1 MLICFVFPFFSTLVI
16 AAGGRGGGGAGIDD
30 VDDTNNV
37 IPLKDIYSDI
47 YGDGGSSINF
57 DNPTIMTVHLP
68 DGTTVQGI
76 KDSKG
81 NCITSDGVVVTPDGK
96 IGYYDKDNNFQ
107 ESPYWGVADPESL
120 SQTRMMYE
128 QAMGEYMNSSSP
140 KSKAL
145 ADAIEDFMGK
155 IRYVIAFITGIGALT
170 SVIIFI
176 SQFVR
181 LAYMPSFPAQRRR
194 VIEDMLQSVITVILF
209 GGATTI
215 MTVFYAPFMR
225 MINSFITYSNDWGSA
240 MNVVLYEYKGFVTG
254 IFGLAALT
262 MLLFFIKNFVK
273 LGASSSNPQA
283 RKEALIGLM
292 LTGLGTAGLGGV
304 AIWVGMFWNLLN

>member
-1 MLICFVFPFFSTLVI
+1 
-16 AAGGRGGGGAGIDD
+16 
-30 VDDTNNV
+30 
-37 IPLKDIYSDI
+37 
-47 YGDGGSSINF
+47 
-57 DNPTIMTVHLP
+57 
-68 DGTTVQGI
+68 
-76 KDSKG
+76 
-81 NCITSDGVVVTPDGK
+81 
-96 IGYYDKDNNFQ
+96 
-107 ESPYWGVADPESL
+107 
-120 SQTRMMYE
+120 
-128 QAMGEYMNSSSP
+128 MNSNSP

-194 VIEDMLQSVITVILF
+194 VIEDMLQSVIAVILF
-209 GGATTI
+209 GGATSNDCL
-215 MTVFYAPFMR
+215 YAPFMK

-273 LGASSSNPQA
+273 LGSSSSNPQA

-304 AIWVGMFWNLLN
+304 AIWVGMF

>member
-1 MLICFVFPFFSTLVI
+1 MKWRKLIFVFMLICFVIPFFRTLVI
-16 AAGGRGGGGAGIDD
+16 AASIDIDD
-30 VDDTNNV
+30 VNDKTRLNY
-37 IPLKDIYSDI
+37 IHKDIY
-47 YGDGGSSINF
+47 GGSSTNF
-57 DNPTIMTVHLP
+57 DNPAIMTVRLP
-68 DGTTVQGI
+68 DGTTIQGI
-76 KDSKG
+76 EDSKG

-120 SQTRMMYE
+120 SRTRMMYE

-209 GGATTI
+209 GGATTV
-215 MTVFYAPFMR
+215 MTVFYAPFMK
-225 MINSFITYSNDWGSA
+225 ND
-240 MNVVLYEYKGFVTG
+240 
-254 IFGLAALT
+254 
-262 MLLFFIKNFVK
+262 
-273 LGASSSNPQA
+273 Q
-283 RKEALIGLM
+283 
-292 LTGLGTAGLGGV
+292 
-304 AIWVGMFWNLLN
+304 

>member
-1 MLICFVFPFFSTLVI
+1 MKWRKLIFVFMLICFVIPFFSTLVI
-16 AAGGRGGGGAGIDD
+16 AAPITEDD
-30 VDDTNNV
+30 
-37 IPLKDIYSDI
+37 ICKDL
-47 YGDGGSSINF
+47 YGKSST
-57 DNPTIMTVHLP
+57 DPTIMTVSLP
-68 DGTTVQGI
+68 NGTTVQGI

-107 ESPYWGVADPESL
+107 ESPYYWGVADPESL
-120 SQTRMMYE
+120 SKTRIMYE
-128 QAMGEYMNSSSP
+128 QAMGEYMNSSSR
-140 KSKAL
+140 KGKAL
-145 ADAIEDFMGK
+145 ADAIEDFVGK

-209 GGATTI
+209 GGATTV

-240 MNVVLYEYKGFVTG
+240 MNVVLYEYKDFVTG

-262 MLLFFIKNFVK
+262 MLLFFIKNFIK
-273 LGASSSNPQA
+273 LGSSSSNPQA

>member
-1 MLICFVFPFFSTLVI
+1 MKWRKLIFVFMLICFVIPFFSTLVI
-16 AAGGRGGGGAGIDD
+16 ADTIDD
-30 VDDTNNV
+30 VIMMLIIKPV
-37 IPLKDIYSDI
+37 SIIYRDI
-47 YGDGGSSINF
+47 YGIPTTKLDINPNDRSSARW
-57 DNPTIMTVHLP
+57 DNCK
-68 DGTTVQGI
+68 GI

-155 IRYVIAFITGIGALT
+155 IKYVIAFITGIGALT

-194 VIEDMLQSVITVILF
+194 VIQDMLQGVI
-209 GGATTI
+209 A
-215 MTVFYAPFMR
+215 
-225 MINSFITYSNDWGSA
+225 
-240 MNVVLYEYKGFVTG
+240 
-254 IFGLAALT
+254 
-262 MLLFFIKNFVK
+262 
-273 LGASSSNPQA
+273 
-283 RKEALIGLM
+283 
-292 LTGLGTAGLGGV
+292 
-304 AIWVGMFWNLLN
+304 

>member
-1 MLICFVFPFFSTLVI
+1 MLICFVIPFFSTLVI
-16 AAGGRGGGGAGIDD
+16 AAPITEDD
-30 VDDTNNV
+30 
-37 IPLKDIYSDI
+37 ICKDL
-47 YGDGGSSINF
+47 YGKSST
-57 DNPTIMTVHLP
+57 DPTIMTVSLP
-68 DGTTVQGI
+68 NGTTVQGI

-107 ESPYWGVADPESL
+107 ESPYYWGVADPESL
-120 SQTRMMYE
+120 SKTRIMYE
-128 QAMGEYMNSSSP
+128 QAMGEYMNSSSR
-140 KSKAL
+140 KGKAL
-145 ADAIEDFMGK
+145 ADAIEDFVGK

-209 GGATTI
+209 GGATTV

-240 MNVVLYEYKGFVTG
+240 MNVVLYEYKDFVTG

-262 MLLFFIKNFVK
+262 MLLFFIKNFIK
-273 LGASSSNPQA
+273 LGSSSSNPQA

>member
-1 MLICFVFPFFSTLVI
+1 LKWRKLIFVFMLICFVIPFFSTLVI
-16 AAGGRGGGGAGIDD
+16 AAPITEDD
-30 VDDTNNV
+30 
-37 IPLKDIYSDI
+37 ICKDL
-47 YGDGGSSINF
+47 YGKSST
-57 DNPTIMTVHLP
+57 DPTIMTVSLP
-68 DGTTVQGI
+68 NGTTVQGI

-107 ESPYWGVADPESL
+107 ESPYYWGVADPESL
-120 SQTRMMYE
+120 SKTRIMYE
-128 QAMGEYMNSSSP
+128 QAMGEYMNSSSR
-140 KSKAL
+140 KGKAL
-145 ADAIEDFMGK
+145 ADAIEDFVGK

-209 GGATTI
+209 GGATTV

-240 MNVVLYEYKGFVTG
+240 MNVVLYEYKDFVTG

-262 MLLFFIKNFVK
+262 MLLFFIKNFIK
-273 LGASSSNPQA
+273 LGSSSSNPQA